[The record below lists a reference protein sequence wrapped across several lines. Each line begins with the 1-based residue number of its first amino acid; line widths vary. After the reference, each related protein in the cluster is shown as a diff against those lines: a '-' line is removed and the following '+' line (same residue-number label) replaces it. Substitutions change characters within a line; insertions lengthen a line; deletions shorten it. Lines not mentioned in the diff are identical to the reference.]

1 MKQFLKSLIKKQKKK
16 KIKRGMSHKQYVKIK
31 RKFYDYWTLILFL
44 ISYVCSTILVVILT
58 KEKFKFIM
66 FTKQERQILLKNL
79 SIVLSSLF
87 FTVYSLRFYAHFFT
101 KIIYLSLF
109 LSCIC
114 LNIYILNLN
123 LLILSILFWI
133 LCFCIYVLQNSFL
146 RYLEVVK
153 KIINIIAYRK
163 ICFLTGSILITGLI
177 YLQIFLFL
185 SIYSNI
191 FHYKFII
198 YVWIIFNLLW
208 SIFNTFYMLKVLAT
222 LVVAYHFI
230 NIEDKK
236 STIINDVIHGFYYT
250 LGSCSF
256 GGLVISII
264 YTLKYLLKL
273 MPIKKERKKQ
283 KISKIINFIF
293 FYILNRLQN
302 IVQNLNSYTIPY
314 LAIHGE
320 GYLKSLHITYNLHKR
335 DIFLDFKMK
344 LLNFILSGLTFLV
357 LIICIVSNIFNKK
370 TFDMIT
376 LKSIIIFLMPMI
388 LFIIFVTIISSSF
401 LALIYIYDDIAELI
415 KDSDQELYSILR
427 YIKLENY

>member
-163 ICFLTGSILITGLI
+163 ICFLTGSILI
-177 YLQIFLFL
+177 
-185 SIYSNI
+185 NI

-264 YTLKYLLKL
+264 YLLKYLLKL

-302 IVQNLNSYTIPY
+302 IVQNLNSYT
-314 LAIHGE
+314 
-320 GYLKSLHITYNLHKR
+320 
-335 DIFLDFKMK
+335 IFLDFKMK

-401 LALIYIYDDIAELI
+401 LALIYIYDDRAELI